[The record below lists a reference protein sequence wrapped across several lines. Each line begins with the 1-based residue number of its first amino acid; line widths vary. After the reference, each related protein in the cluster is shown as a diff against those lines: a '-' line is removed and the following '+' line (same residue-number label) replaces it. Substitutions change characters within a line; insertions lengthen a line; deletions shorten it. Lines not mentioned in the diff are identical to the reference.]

1 MSINSFFKMFTP
13 KDKVFFPLL
22 KEASSSLIQLA
33 ELLHE
38 CVNAP
43 KDQREA
49 YFLEIAKLEAKIEAL
64 KQRINIEL
72 GQNFITP
79 FDREDIFAL
88 IKAIDYVADYLN
100 GAANRMKI
108 YQVAKISKSI
118 RKLTEV
124 NLDACKLIGEA
135 IEELN
140 EMRNLGNINIIC
152 EKINKL
158 EAKSDKIFDKA
169 VQEIFENEMDA
180 KNIIKYKE
188 VLSTLESA
196 ADKCKSVA
204 YVLEAIAVKHS

>member
-22 KEASSSLIQLA
+22 TEASTSLIQLA

-49 YFLEIAKLEAKIEAL
+49 YFLEISKLETKIEAL

-72 GQNFITP
+72 GKNFITP

-124 NLDACKLIGEA
+124 NFEACKLIGEA
-135 IEELN
+135 IEELR
-140 EMRNLGNINIIC
+140 EMRNLEKINVIC

-169 VQEIFENEMDA
+169 VQEIFENEIDA

-188 VLSTLESA
+188 VLSALESA
-196 ADKCKSVA
+196 ADQCKSVA